1 VTEDER
7 EELRESAKRA
17 HDEGMR
23 RLVEADQY
31 ETVMPR
37 GVAKRVPRDVCRCPI
52 LDVGDF
58 CPVHGG

>member
-1 VTEDER
+1 MTEDER
-7 EELRESAKRA
+7 KQLRTDAQRA
-17 HDEGMR
+17 RDEGMR

-31 ETVMPR
+31 DVVMPR
-37 GVAKRVPRDVCRCPI
+37 GVPKKVPRNVCRCPV

>member
-1 VTEDER
+1 MTEDER
-7 EELRESAKRA
+7 KQLRADAERVR
-17 HDEGMR
+17 DEGMR

-31 ETVMPR
+31 ETVMPG
-37 GVAKRVPRDVCRCPI
+37 GVAKRVPRNVCRCPI